1 MKKIFGFT
9 LVILVSL
16 SFGRVSSYNVVVVSP
31 VESFIQKKQLEVSS
45 VNNGYGDDSVQWKRR
60 HKRRK
65 KIRRP
70 QRGR

>member
-1 MKKIFGFT
+1 MKKLFGLT
-9 LVILVSL
+9 LLILLSV
-16 SFGRVSSYNVVVVSP
+16 SFGRVASYGVVIVSP

-45 VNNGYGDDSVQWKRR
+45 VQEGLGDSVQWKRR